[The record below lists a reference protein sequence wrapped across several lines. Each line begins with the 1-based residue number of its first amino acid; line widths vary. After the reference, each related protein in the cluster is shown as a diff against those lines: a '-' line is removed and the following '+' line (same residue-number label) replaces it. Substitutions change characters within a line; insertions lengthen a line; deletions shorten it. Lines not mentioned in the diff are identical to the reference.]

1 MNNITLTNQINIEDL
16 IYEIRG
22 KQVMLDSDLAKLY
35 NCTNGT
41 KEINQAVKRNI
52 EKFPEDFYFMLTEQ
66 EYTNLKSQFVTS
78 SLNSYGGRR
87 NTPHVFTELGVAM
100 LSSVLKTEIANKVSV
115 NIIRAFVN
123 MRKYISNNLLEHNY
137 ITNMVIKH
145 EEDIK
150 TLYSSLEKLKEK
162 RKVNSIFFKGQIY
175 DAYSLLLDIINKSKQ
190 EIIIIDNYA
199 DKKLLDILTKT
210 KKQITLYTKNTS
222 EELIKKYQTQ
232 YNNLTII
239 KKDNLHDRFIILD
252 KKILYHS
259 GASFKDLGKNC
270 FAINEVEDKAILK
283 ELLTHLEK

>member
-1 MNNITLTNQINIEDL
+1 MNNIIKTNQINIEDL

-52 EKFPEDFYFMLTEQ
+52 EKFPKDFYFMLTEQ
-66 EYTNLKSQFVTS
+66 EYINLKSQFVTS

-100 LSSVLKTEIANKVSV
+100 LSSILKTEIANKVSV

-123 MRKYISNNLLEHNY
+123 MRKYIKTNLIEQTYINNLVLEHDTKINK
-137 ITNMVIKH
+137 IL
-145 EEDIK
+145 D
-150 TLYSSLEKLKEK
+150 KLDNTVK
-162 RKVNSIFFKGQIY
+162 NHIFFKGQIY

-239 KKDNLHDRFIILD
+239 KKDNLHDRFIIID

-259 GASFKDLGKNC
+259 GASFKDLEKNC
-270 FAINEVEDKAILK
+270 FAINEVEDKTIL
-283 ELLTHLEK
+283 ENLLTYLEK

>member
-22 KQVMLDSDLAKLY
+22 KKVMLDSDLAKLY

-123 MRKYISNNLLEHNY
+123 MRKYIKTNLIEQTYINNLVLEH
-137 ITNMVIKH
+137 
-145 EEDIK
+145 DIK
-150 TLYSSLEKLKEK
+150 INKILDKLDNTIK
-162 RKVNSIFFKGQIY
+162 NHIFFKGQIY

-199 DKKLLDILTKT
+199 DKKLLDILTNT
-210 KKQITLYTKNTS
+210 NKQITLYTKNTN

-239 KKDNLHDRFIILD
+239 KKDNLHDRFIIID

-270 FAINEVEDKAILK
+270 FAINEVEDKTILK
-283 ELLTHLEK
+283 ELLTYLKQ

>member
-123 MRKYISNNLLEHNY
+123 MRKYIKTNLIEQTYINNLVLEH
-137 ITNMVIKH
+137 
-145 EEDIK
+145 DIK
-150 TLYSSLEKLKEK
+150 INKILDKLDNTIK
-162 RKVNSIFFKGQIY
+162 NHIFFKGQIY

-210 KKQITLYTKNTS
+210 NKQITLYTKNTN

-239 KKDNLHDRFIILD
+239 KKDNLHDRFIIID

-270 FAINEVEDKAILK
+270 FAINEVEDKTILK
-283 ELLTHLEK
+283 ELLTYLKQ

>member
-66 EYTNLKSQFVTS
+66 EYTNMKSQFVTS

-123 MRKYISNNLLEHNY
+123 MRKYIKTNLIEQTYINNLVLEHDTKINK
-137 ITNMVIKH
+137 IL
-145 EEDIK
+145 D
-150 TLYSSLEKLKEK
+150 KLDNTVK
-162 RKVNSIFFKGQIY
+162 NHIFFKGQIY

-210 KKQITLYTKNTS
+210 NKQIILYTKNTN

-239 KKDNLHDRFIILD
+239 KKDNLHDRFIIID

-270 FAINEVEDKAILK
+270 FAINEVENKTIL
-283 ELLTHLEK
+283 ENLLTYLKQ

>member
-123 MRKYISNNLLEHNY
+123 MRKYIKTNLIEQTYINNLVLEHDTKINK
-137 ITNMVIKH
+137 IL
-145 EEDIK
+145 D
-150 TLYSSLEKLKEK
+150 KLDNTVK
-162 RKVNSIFFKGQIY
+162 NHIFFKGQIY

-210 KKQITLYTKNTS
+210 NKQITLYTKNTN

-239 KKDNLHDRFIILD
+239 KKDNLHDRFIIID

-270 FAINEVEDKAILK
+270 FAINEVEDKTILK
-283 ELLTHLEK
+283 ELLTYLKQ

>member
-123 MRKYISNNLLEHNY
+123 MRKYIKTNLIEQTYINNLVLEHDTKINKILDKLDNTVKNY
-137 ITNMVIKH
+137 
-145 EEDIK
+145 
-150 TLYSSLEKLKEK
+150 
-162 RKVNSIFFKGQIY
+162 IFFKGQIY

-210 KKQITLYTKNTS
+210 NKQITLYTKNTN

-239 KKDNLHDRFIILD
+239 KKDNLHDRFIIID

-259 GASFKDLGKNC
+259 GD
-270 FAINEVEDKAILK
+270 II
-283 ELLTHLEK
+283 

>member
-123 MRKYISNNLLEHNY
+123 MRKYIKTNLIEQTYINNLVLEHDTKINK
-137 ITNMVIKH
+137 IL
-145 EEDIK
+145 D
-150 TLYSSLEKLKEK
+150 KLDNTVK
-162 RKVNSIFFKGQIY
+162 NHIFFKGQIY

-210 KKQITLYTKNTS
+210 NKQITLYTKNTN

-239 KKDNLHDRFIILD
+239 KKDNLHDRFIIID

-270 FAINEVEDKAILK
+270 FAINEVENKTIL
-283 ELLTHLEK
+283 ENLLTYLKQ

>member
-123 MRKYISNNLLEHNY
+123 MRKYIKTNLIEQSYINNLVLEHDTKINK
-137 ITNMVIKH
+137 IL
-145 EEDIK
+145 D
-150 TLYSSLEKLKEK
+150 KLDNTVK
-162 RKVNSIFFKGQIY
+162 NHIFFKGQIY

-210 KKQITLYTKNTS
+210 NKQITLYTKNTN

-239 KKDNLHDRFIILD
+239 KKDNLHDRFIIID

-270 FAINEVEDKAILK
+270 FAINEVEDKNILK
-283 ELLTHLEK
+283 ELLTYLKR

>member
-1 MNNITLTNQINIEDL
+1 MNNIIKTNQINIEDL

-22 KQVMLDSDLAKLY
+22 KQVMIDSDLAKLY

-150 TLYSSLEKLKEK
+150 TLYSSLEKLEEK

-210 KKQITLYTKNTS
+210 NKQITLYTKNTN

-239 KKDNLHDRFIILD
+239 KKDNLHDRFIIID

-270 FAINEVEDKAILK
+270 FAINEVEDKTILK
-283 ELLTHLEK
+283 ELLTYLKQ

>member
-123 MRKYISNNLLEHNY
+123 MRKYIKTNLIEQTYINNLVLEHDTKINK
-137 ITNMVIKH
+137 IL
-145 EEDIK
+145 D
-150 TLYSSLEKLKEK
+150 KLDNTVK
-162 RKVNSIFFKGQIY
+162 NHIFFKGQIY
-175 DAYSLLLDIINKSKQ
+175 DAYSLLLDIINKPKQ

-210 KKQITLYTKNTS
+210 NKQIILYTKNTN

-239 KKDNLHDRFIILD
+239 KKDNLHDRFIIID

-270 FAINEVEDKAILK
+270 FAINEVENKTIL
-283 ELLTHLEK
+283 ENLLTYLKQ

>member
-123 MRKYISNNLLEHNY
+123 MRKYIKTNLIEQTYINNLVLEH
-137 ITNMVIKH
+137 
-145 EEDIK
+145 DIK
-150 TLYSSLEKLKEK
+150 INKILDKLDNTVK
-162 RKVNSIFFKGQIY
+162 NHIFFKGQIY

-210 KKQITLYTKNTS
+210 NKQITLYTKNTN

-239 KKDNLHDRFIILD
+239 KKDNLHDRFIIID

-270 FAINEVEDKAILK
+270 FAINEVEDKTILK
-283 ELLTHLEK
+283 ELLTYLEK

>member
-123 MRKYISNNLLEHNY
+123 MRKYIKTNLIEQTYINNLVLEHDTKINK
-137 ITNMVIKH
+137 ILDK
-145 EEDIK
+145 
-150 TLYSSLEKLKEK
+150 LENTVK
-162 RKVNSIFFKGQIY
+162 NHIFFKGQIY

-210 KKQITLYTKNTS
+210 KKQITLYTKNTN

-239 KKDNLHDRFIILD
+239 KKDNLHDRFIIID

-270 FAINEVEDKAILK
+270 FAINEVEDKTILK
-283 ELLTHLEK
+283 ELLTYLEK

>member
-1 MNNITLTNQINIEDL
+1 MNNIIKTNQINIEDL

-52 EKFPEDFYFMLTEQ
+52 EKFPKDFYFMLTEQ
-66 EYTNLKSQFVTS
+66 EYINLKSQFVTS

-100 LSSVLKTEIANKVSV
+100 LSSILKTEIANKVSV

-123 MRKYISNNLLEHNY
+123 MRKYIKTNLIEQTYINNLVLEHDTKINK
-137 ITNMVIKH
+137 IL
-145 EEDIK
+145 D
-150 TLYSSLEKLKEK
+150 KLDNTVK
-162 RKVNSIFFKGQIY
+162 NHIFFKGQIY

-239 KKDNLHDRFIILD
+239 KKDNLHDRFIIID

-270 FAINEVEDKAILK
+270 FAINEVEDKTIL
-283 ELLTHLEK
+283 ENLLTYLEK

>member
-1 MNNITLTNQINIEDL
+1 
-16 IYEIRG
+16 
-22 KQVMLDSDLAKLY
+22 MLDSDLAKLY

-52 EKFPEDFYFMLTEQ
+52 EKFPEDFYFILTEQ

-115 NIIRAFVN
+115 NTIRAFVN
-123 MRKYISNNLLEHNY
+123 MRKYIKTNLIEQTYINNLVLEHDTKINK
-137 ITNMVIKH
+137 IL
-145 EEDIK
+145 D
-150 TLYSSLEKLKEK
+150 KLDNTVK
-162 RKVNSIFFKGQIY
+162 NHIFFKGQIY

-199 DKKLLDILTKT
+199 DKKLLDILTNT
-210 KKQITLYTKNTS
+210 NKQITLYTKNTN

-239 KKDNLHDRFIILD
+239 KKDNLHDRFIIID

-270 FAINEVEDKAILK
+270 FAINEVEDKTILK
-283 ELLTHLEK
+283 ELLTYLKQ

>member
-123 MRKYISNNLLEHNY
+123 MRKYIKTNLIEQTYINNLVLEHDTKINK
-137 ITNMVIKH
+137 IL
-145 EEDIK
+145 D
-150 TLYSSLEKLKEK
+150 KLDNTVK
-162 RKVNSIFFKGQIY
+162 NHIFFKGQIY
-175 DAYSLLLDIINKSKQ
+175 DTYSLLLDIINKSKQ

-210 KKQITLYTKNTS
+210 NKQITLYTKNTN

-239 KKDNLHDRFIILD
+239 KKDNLHDRFIIID

-270 FAINEVEDKAILK
+270 FAINEVENKTIL
-283 ELLTHLEK
+283 ENLLTYLKQ

>member
-1 MNNITLTNQINIEDL
+1 MNNIIKTNQINIEDL

-123 MRKYISNNLLEHNY
+123 MRKYIKTNLIEQTYINNLVLEH
-137 ITNMVIKH
+137 
-145 EEDIK
+145 DIK
-150 TLYSSLEKLKEK
+150 INKILDKLDNTIK
-162 RKVNSIFFKGQIY
+162 NHIFFKGQIY

-210 KKQITLYTKNTS
+210 NKQITLYTKNTN

-239 KKDNLHDRFIILD
+239 KKDNLHDRFIIID

-270 FAINEVEDKAILK
+270 FAINEVEDKTILK
-283 ELLTHLEK
+283 ELLTYLKQ

>member
-150 TLYSSLEKLKEK
+150 ILYSSLEKLKEK
-162 RKVNSIFFKGQIY
+162 RKINSIFFKGQIY

-190 EIIIIDNYA
+190 
-199 DKKLLDILTKT
+199 TK
-210 KKQITLYTKNTS
+210 
-222 EELIKKYQTQ
+222 
-232 YNNLTII
+232 
-239 KKDNLHDRFIILD
+239 
-252 KKILYHS
+252 
-259 GASFKDLGKNC
+259 
-270 FAINEVEDKAILK
+270 
-283 ELLTHLEK
+283 

>member
-1 MNNITLTNQINIEDL
+1 MNNIIKTNQINIEDL

-52 EKFPEDFYFMLTEQ
+52 EKFPKDFYFMLTEQ
-66 EYTNLKSQFVTS
+66 EYINLKSQFVTS

-100 LSSVLKTEIANKVSV
+100 LSSILKTEIANKVSV

-123 MRKYISNNLLEHNY
+123 MRKYIKTNLIEQTYINNLVLEHDTKINK
-137 ITNMVIKH
+137 IL
-145 EEDIK
+145 D
-150 TLYSSLEKLKEK
+150 KLDNTVK
-162 RKVNSIFFKGQIY
+162 NHIFFKGQIY

-239 KKDNLHDRFIILD
+239 KKDNLHDRFIIID

-270 FAINEVEDKAILK
+270 FAINEVEDKTIL
-283 ELLTHLEK
+283 ENLLTYLKQ

>member
-123 MRKYISNNLLEHNY
+123 MRKYIKTNLIEQSYINNLVLEHDTKINK
-137 ITNMVIKH
+137 IL
-145 EEDIK
+145 D
-150 TLYSSLEKLKEK
+150 KLDNTVK
-162 RKVNSIFFKGQIY
+162 NHIFFKGQIY

-210 KKQITLYTKNTS
+210 NKQITLYTKNTN

-239 KKDNLHDRFIILD
+239 KKDNLHDRFIIID

-270 FAINEVEDKAILK
+270 FARNEVEDKNILK
-283 ELLTHLEK
+283 ELLTYLKR

>member
-123 MRKYISNNLLEHNY
+123 MRKYIKTNLIEQSYINNLVLEHDTKINK
-137 ITNMVIKH
+137 IL
-145 EEDIK
+145 D
-150 TLYSSLEKLKEK
+150 KLDNTVK
-162 RKVNSIFFKGQIY
+162 NHIFFKGQIY

-210 KKQITLYTKNTS
+210 NKQITLYTKNTN

-239 KKDNLHDRFIILD
+239 KKDNLHDRFIIID

-270 FAINEVEDKAILK
+270 FAINEVEDKNILK
-283 ELLTHLEK
+283 ELLTYLEK

>member
-1 MNNITLTNQINIEDL
+1 MNNIIKTNQINIEDL

-41 KEINQAVKRNI
+41 KSINLAVKRHINR
-52 EKFPEDFYFMLTEQ
+52 FPERFMFKLTKEEYENLKFQTETSSWNEYGGVRKLPYAFTEQ
-66 EYTNLKSQFVTS
+66 
-78 SLNSYGGRR
+78 
-87 NTPHVFTELGVAM
+87 GVAM
-100 LSSVLKTEIANKVSV
+100 LSAVLRTPVAEQVSI
-115 NIIRAFVN
+115 NIMDAFVN

-199 DKKLLDILTKT
+199 DKKLIDILTKT
-210 KKQITLYTKNTS
+210 KKQITLYTKNTN

-239 KKDNLHDRFIILD
+239 KKDNLHDRFIIID

-270 FAINEVEDKAILK
+270 FAINEVEDKTIL
-283 ELLTHLEK
+283 ENLLTYLEK

>member
-123 MRKYISNNLLEHNY
+123 MRKYIKTNLIEQTYINNLVLEHDTKINK
-137 ITNMVIKH
+137 IL
-145 EEDIK
+145 D
-150 TLYSSLEKLKEK
+150 KLDNTVK
-162 RKVNSIFFKGQIY
+162 NHIFFKGQIY
-175 DAYSLLLDIINKSKQ
+175 DEYSLLLDIINKSKQ

-210 KKQITLYTKNTS
+210 NKQITLYTKNTN

-239 KKDNLHDRFIILD
+239 KKDNLHDRFIIID

-270 FAINEVEDKAILK
+270 FAINEVEDKNILK
-283 ELLTHLEK
+283 ELLTYLEK

>member
-123 MRKYISNNLLEHNY
+123 MRKYIKTNLIEQTYINNLVLEHDTKINK
-137 ITNMVIKH
+137 IL
-145 EEDIK
+145 D
-150 TLYSSLEKLKEK
+150 KLDNTVK
-162 RKVNSIFFKGQIY
+162 NHIFFKGQIY

-210 KKQITLYTKNTS
+210 NKQITLYTKNTN
-222 EELIKKYQTQ
+222 EELIKKYQAQ

-239 KKDNLHDRFIILD
+239 KKDNLHDRFIIID

-270 FAINEVEDKAILK
+270 FAINEVEDKTILK
-283 ELLTHLEK
+283 ELLTYLKQ

>member
-1 MNNITLTNQINIEDL
+1 MYELKEELNIEDM
-16 IYEIRG
+16 IYEIRE
-22 KQVMLDSDLAKLY
+22 KQVMLDSDLARLY
-35 NCTNGT
+35 NVET
-41 KEINQAVKRNI
+41 KRINESVKNNPN
-52 EKFPEDFYFMLTEQ
+52 KFPERFYFRINENEFLS
-66 EYTNLKSQFVTS
+66 LKSKFSTS
-78 SLNSYGGRR
+78 KGGSRKGH
-87 NTPHVFTELGVAM
+87 NVFTEQGIAM
-100 LSSVLKTEIANKVSV
+100 LSTILKSKVAVETS
-115 NIIRAFVN
+115 IRIMDAFVY

-210 KKQITLYTKNTS
+210 NKQITLYTKNTN

-239 KKDNLHDRFIILD
+239 KKDNLHDRFIIID

-270 FAINEVEDKAILK
+270 FAINEVEDKTILK
-283 ELLTHLEK
+283 ELLTYLK

>member
-1 MNNITLTNQINIEDL
+1 MNNIIKTNQINIEDL

-52 EKFPEDFYFMLTEQ
+52 EKFPKDFYFMLTEQ
-66 EYTNLKSQFVTS
+66 EYINLKSQFVTS

-100 LSSVLKTEIANKVSV
+100 LSSILKTEIANKVSV

-123 MRKYISNNLLEHNY
+123 MRKYIKTNLIEQTYINNLVLEHDTKINK
-137 ITNMVIKH
+137 IL
-145 EEDIK
+145 D
-150 TLYSSLEKLKEK
+150 KLDNTVK
-162 RKVNSIFFKGQIY
+162 NHIFFKGQIY

-210 KKQITLYTKNTS
+210 KKQVTLYTKNTN

-239 KKDNLHDRFIILD
+239 KKDNLHDRFIIID

-270 FAINEVEDKAILK
+270 FAINEVEDKTIL
-283 ELLTHLEK
+283 ENLLTYLEK

>member
-123 MRKYISNNLLEHNY
+123 MRKYIKTNLIEHTYINNLVLEHDTKINK
-137 ITNMVIKH
+137 IL
-145 EEDIK
+145 D
-150 TLYSSLEKLKEK
+150 KLDNTVK
-162 RKVNSIFFKGQIY
+162 NHIFFKGQIY

-210 KKQITLYTKNTS
+210 NKQITLYTKNTN

-239 KKDNLHDRFIILD
+239 KKDNLHDRFIIID

-270 FAINEVEDKAILK
+270 FAINEVENKTIL
-283 ELLTHLEK
+283 ENLLTYLKQ

>member
-123 MRKYISNNLLEHNY
+123 MRKYIKTNLIEQTYINNLVLEHDTKINK
-137 ITNMVIKH
+137 IL
-145 EEDIK
+145 D
-150 TLYSSLEKLKEK
+150 KLDNTVK
-162 RKVNSIFFKGQIY
+162 NHIFFKGQIY

-210 KKQITLYTKNTS
+210 NKQIIFYTKNTN

-239 KKDNLHDRFIILD
+239 KKDNLHDRFIIID

-270 FAINEVEDKAILK
+270 FAINEVEDKTILK
-283 ELLTHLEK
+283 NLLTYLKQ

>member
-123 MRKYISNNLLEHNY
+123 MRKYIKTNLIEHTYINNLVLEHDTKINK
-137 ITNMVIKH
+137 IL
-145 EEDIK
+145 D
-150 TLYSSLEKLKEK
+150 KLDNTVK
-162 RKVNSIFFKGQIY
+162 NHIFFKGQIY

-210 KKQITLYTKNTS
+210 NKQITLYTKNTN

-239 KKDNLHDRFIILD
+239 KKDNLHDRFIIID

-270 FAINEVEDKAILK
+270 FAINEVEDKNILK
-283 ELLTHLEK
+283 ELLTYLEK

>member
-87 NTPHVFTELGVAM
+87 NNPHVFTELGVAM

-123 MRKYISNNLLEHNY
+123 MRKYIKTNLIEQTYINNLVLEHDTKINK
-137 ITNMVIKH
+137 IL
-145 EEDIK
+145 D
-150 TLYSSLEKLKEK
+150 KLDNTVK
-162 RKVNSIFFKGQIY
+162 NHIFFKGQIY

-199 DKKLLDILTKT
+199 DKKLVDILTNT
-210 KKQITLYTKNTS
+210 NKQITLYTKNTN

-239 KKDNLHDRFIILD
+239 KKDNLHDRFIIID

-270 FAINEVEDKAILK
+270 FAINEVEDKTILK
-283 ELLTHLEK
+283 ELLTYLEK

>member
-1 MNNITLTNQINIEDL
+1 MNNIIKTNQINIEDL

-123 MRKYISNNLLEHNY
+123 MRKYIKTNLIEQSYINNLVLEHDTKINK
-137 ITNMVIKH
+137 IL
-145 EEDIK
+145 D
-150 TLYSSLEKLKEK
+150 KLDNTVK
-162 RKVNSIFFKGQIY
+162 NHIFFKGQIY

-210 KKQITLYTKNTS
+210 NKQITLYTKNTN

-239 KKDNLHDRFIILD
+239 KKDNLHDRFIIID

-270 FAINEVEDKAILK
+270 FAINEVEDKNILK
-283 ELLTHLEK
+283 ELLTYLKR

>member
-1 MNNITLTNQINIEDL
+1 MNNIIKTNQINIEDL

-123 MRKYISNNLLEHNY
+123 MRKYIKTNLIEQTYINNLVLEH
-137 ITNMVIKH
+137 
-145 EEDIK
+145 DIK
-150 TLYSSLEKLKEK
+150 INKILDKLDNTIK
-162 RKVNSIFFKGQIY
+162 NHIFFKGQIY

-210 KKQITLYTKNTS
+210 NKQITLYTKNTN

-239 KKDNLHDRFIILD
+239 KKDNLHDRFIIID

-270 FAINEVEDKAILK
+270 FAINEVENKTIL
-283 ELLTHLEK
+283 ENLLTYLKQ

>member
-1 MNNITLTNQINIEDL
+1 MNNIIKTNQINIEDL

-52 EKFPEDFYFMLTEQ
+52 EKFPKDFYFMLTEQ
-66 EYTNLKSQFVTS
+66 EYINLKSQFVTS

-100 LSSVLKTEIANKVSV
+100 LSSILKTEIANKVSV

-123 MRKYISNNLLEHNY
+123 MRKYIKTNLIEQTYINNLVLEHDTKINK
-137 ITNMVIKH
+137 IL
-145 EEDIK
+145 D
-150 TLYSSLEKLKEK
+150 KLDNTVK
-162 RKVNSIFFKGQIY
+162 NHIFFKGQIY

-210 KKQITLYTKNTS
+210 KKQVTLYTKNTN

-239 KKDNLHDRFIILD
+239 KKDNLHDRFIIID

-270 FAINEVEDKAILK
+270 FAINEVEDKTIL
-283 ELLTHLEK
+283 ENLLTYLKQ

>member
-1 MNNITLTNQINIEDL
+1 MNNIIKTNQINIEDL

-87 NTPHVFTELGVAM
+87 NSPHVFTELGVAM

-123 MRKYISNNLLEHNY
+123 MRKYI
-137 ITNMVIKH
+137 
-145 EEDIK
+145 
-150 TLYSSLEKLKEK
+150 
-162 RKVNSIFFKGQIY
+162 
-175 DAYSLLLDIINKSKQ
+175 
-190 EIIIIDNYA
+190 
-199 DKKLLDILTKT
+199 
-210 KKQITLYTKNTS
+210 
-222 EELIKKYQTQ
+222 
-232 YNNLTII
+232 
-239 KKDNLHDRFIILD
+239 
-252 KKILYHS
+252 
-259 GASFKDLGKNC
+259 
-270 FAINEVEDKAILK
+270 
-283 ELLTHLEK
+283 

>member
-123 MRKYISNNLLEHNY
+123 MRKYIKTNLIEQTYINNLVLEHDTKINK
-137 ITNMVIKH
+137 IL
-145 EEDIK
+145 D
-150 TLYSSLEKLKEK
+150 KLDNTVK
-162 RKVNSIFFKGQIY
+162 NHIFFKGQIY

-210 KKQITLYTKNTS
+210 NKQITLYTKNTN

-239 KKDNLHDRFIILD
+239 KKDNLHDRFIIID

-270 FAINEVEDKAILK
+270 FAINEVENKTILK
-283 ELLTHLEK
+283 ELLTYLEK

>member
-123 MRKYISNNLLEHNY
+123 MRKYIKTNLIEQTYINNLVLEHDTKINK
-137 ITNMVIKH
+137 IL
-145 EEDIK
+145 D
-150 TLYSSLEKLKEK
+150 KLDNTVK
-162 RKVNSIFFKGQIY
+162 NHIFFKGQIY

-210 KKQITLYTKNTS
+210 NKQITLYTKNTN

-239 KKDNLHDRFIILD
+239 KKDNLHDRFIIID

>member
-123 MRKYISNNLLEHNY
+123 MRKYIKTNLIEQTYINNLVLEHDTKINK
-137 ITNMVIKH
+137 IL
-145 EEDIK
+145 D
-150 TLYSSLEKLKEK
+150 KLDNTVK
-162 RKVNSIFFKGQIY
+162 NHIFFKGQIY

-210 KKQITLYTKNTS
+210 NKQITLYTKNTN

-239 KKDNLHDRFIILD
+239 KKDNLHDRFIIID

-270 FAINEVEDKAILK
+270 FAINEVEDKTIL
-283 ELLTHLEK
+283 ENLLTYLKQ

>member
-123 MRKYISNNLLEHNY
+123 MRKYIKTNLIEQTYINNLVLEH
-137 ITNMVIKH
+137 
-145 EEDIK
+145 DIK
-150 TLYSSLEKLKEK
+150 INKILDKLDNTIK
-162 RKVNSIFFKGQIY
+162 NHIFFKGQIY

-210 KKQITLYTKNTS
+210 NKQITLYTKNTN

-239 KKDNLHDRFIILD
+239 KKDNLHDRFIIID

-270 FAINEVEDKAILK
+270 FAINEVEDKTILK
-283 ELLTHLEK
+283 ELLTYLEK

>member
-123 MRKYISNNLLEHNY
+123 MRKYIKTNLIEQTYINNLVLEHDTKINK
-137 ITNMVIKH
+137 IL
-145 EEDIK
+145 D
-150 TLYSSLEKLKEK
+150 KLDNTVK
-162 RKVNSIFFKGQIY
+162 NHIFFKGQIY
-175 DAYSLLLDIINKSKQ
+175 DEYSLLLDIINKSKQ

-199 DKKLLDILTKT
+199 DKKLLDILAKT
-210 KKQITLYTKNTS
+210 NKQITLYTKNTN

-239 KKDNLHDRFIILD
+239 KKDNLHDRFIIID

-270 FAINEVEDKAILK
+270 FAINEVENKTILK
-283 ELLTHLEK
+283 ELLTYLEK